1 MKNYTFA
8 WEIQTLLE
16 QFVAAFNDVIV
27 KRYDKDKNVVAP
39 LEGHKVRYVYAPKQR
54 VFNFLTTP
62 APGGITV
69 PVIAVNISGISRD
82 NNRVFNKNQGFS
94 VAYNPKDGS
103 GSYIKTVLQPV
114 PININVNM
122 TIVTKYQSDMDQI
135 ITNFIP
141 YCDPYIIISWKLPA
155 IVDSSSPYEIRSEIL
170 WGGNINL
177 NYPVDLQPTQS
188 FRITADTSFTIK
200 GWLFKKMDE
209 SINKIYTIQSVYND
223 GMLLVDD
230 PAKSLIQSFED
241 VFGPW
246 ETYYGTQLPEDQYV
260 DPITGQLPE
269 ENILENAIVAI
280 DGTVLVTFDESIL
293 INIQ

>member
-16 QFVAAFNDVIV
+16 QFVSAFNDVIV

-39 LEGHKVRYVYAPKQR
+39 VNGHKVRYVYAPKQR

-82 NNRVFNKNQGFS
+82 NNRVFNKIQGFD
-94 VAYNPKDGS
+94 VAYNPRDGS
-103 GSYIKTVLQPV
+103 GSYSKTILQPV

-135 ITNFIP
+135 LTNFIP
-141 YCDPYIIISWKLPA
+141 YCDPYIIISWKLPSVA
-155 IVDSSSPYEIRSEIL
+155 DSSSPYEIRSEIL
-170 WGGNINL
+170 WNGNISL
-177 NYPVDLQPTQS
+177 NYPVELTPTQS
-188 FRITADTSFTIK
+188 FRITAETSFTIK

-209 SINKIYTIQSVYND
+209 VFSKIYTIQSVYND
-223 GMLLVDD
+223 GMVLIDD

-246 ETYYGTQLPEDQYV
+246 EQTYGDQLPTGQYV
-260 DPITGQLPE
+260 DPITGEIPDV
-269 ENILENAIVAI
+269 NILENALTTI
-280 DGTVLVTFDESIL
+280 DGSILVTIDEAIM
-293 INIQ
+293 INI